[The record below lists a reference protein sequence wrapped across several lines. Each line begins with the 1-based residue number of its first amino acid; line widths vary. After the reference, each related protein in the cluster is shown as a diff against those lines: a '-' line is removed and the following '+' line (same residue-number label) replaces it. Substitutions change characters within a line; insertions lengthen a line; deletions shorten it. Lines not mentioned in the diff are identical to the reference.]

1 MTPYTVGS
9 QAGGAFTINN
19 KYVALH
25 NTTKLK
31 SNLEEMY
38 AGTTSLVQCVHCG
51 HIFRVQQL
59 EMHLRDKE
67 LKKQKGKSPKTFG
80 KKKSSEKTNAFQLK
94 KFTNCIVF
102 TSSKC
107 SHFKKTIAKTLQF
120 IVSK

>member
-19 KYVALH
+19 KHVALH

-59 EMHLRDKE
+59 EMHLRDE
-67 LKKQKGKSPKTFG
+67 
-80 KKKSSEKTNAFQLK
+80 E
-94 KFTNCIVF
+94 
-102 TSSKC
+102 
-107 SHFKKTIAKTLQF
+107 HKKTDRKKPKNFWKKEKLR
-120 IVSK
+120 KN

>member
-19 KYVALH
+19 KHVALH

-59 EMHLRDKE
+59 EMHLRDEE
-67 LKKQKGKSPKTFG
+67 LKKNRKEKAQKLLEKRKAQKKLMRFNLKSLLTVLFLPVA
-80 KKKSSEKTNAFQLK
+80 SAV
-94 KFTNCIVF
+94 I
-102 TSSKC
+102 SK
-107 SHFKKTIAKTLQF
+107 
-120 IVSK
+120 